1 MRVRV
6 RARARAEAGET
17 DRRCE
22 RGERGDEDKDEAWAT
37 MDKRYYHLLYVPPK
51 LHSVGRSVEI

>member
-1 MRVRV
+1 MQ
-6 RARARAEAGET
+6 ARARAEAGET